1 MCKYYMLT
9 FFQWLEYNDLGG
21 EVAAAQM
28 NNVAADDAF
37 KRIRSKWMA
46 GNIPQRG
53 HDFDPETAFGK
64 KRSYMK
70 SGDKKR
76 KMQAK

>member
-1 MCKYYMLT
+1 MCKYNMLT
-9 FFQWLEYNDLGG
+9 FFQWLEYGG
-21 EVAAAQM
+21 EVNSAQV

-46 GNIPQRG
+46 GNLPQRG
-53 HDFDPETAFGK
+53 HDFDPEAAFGK

-70 SGDKKR
+70 SDDKKR
-76 KMQAK
+76 RMQAK